1 MIKKSLY
8 ILSILA
14 SYFSF
19 AQVNLYSEV
28 NTKEARVNNPFVFT
42 VVLEIFGEDLIQET
56 PIKLPDFSK
65 FDYAVSSEQST
76 FIDPVK
82 KIRINQIVCQ
92 ISLDPKEAGNL
103 RVGSAL
109 VKVNGKIYKTEPI
122 DINVKEADKKP
133 LASNTTSAAKN
144 MYVNMQ
150 VSDRDVYKNEPII
163 GVIKA
168 YSKNI
173 AGFRHL
179 EPARFEP
186 AKNFAIRSIAH
197 FDESI
202 EESDNDFSSQVVAMF
217 VIVPKVAGI
226 MEIPHAEVPFRNH
239 KSELISNKVKIN
251 VKKLPDGAPMHYKNA
266 VGKYDF
272 KVDFVDKGKENFEIN
287 KAFNISVKVS
297 GTGNL
302 SPSILPKIL
311 PSSEYEFFE
320 PKIINNSIPTSE
332 GIEGEVQAQYVII
345 PKKRGDIRIL
355 TEDFSYFDPKEE
367 KYVEVGQKFLMLN
380 AVTPQDIANS
390 KSTLQKVNEYT
401 NNVLDKVDSQ
411 VINTQKL
418 KINEHKSVNW
428 SGILGNMIIVFLGGS
443 IFIYFFRKYRE
454 KKRLQ
459 VAKAKIRKQ
468 PIINIEETEALLRK
482 KTDFDTNSYLSYM
495 GRMLEQDNQ
504 SRFFEGFESLKSDAD
519 QYCLNHY
526 SSDFAGYLR
535 SKAGSSLYEKY
546 NTMLTMISIEK
557 YSPFSSKEKLQD
569 IFREI
574 EGVYKQL

>member
-14 SYFSF
+14 SYFSL

-82 KIRINQIVCQ
+82 KIRINQIICQ
-92 ISLDPKEAGNL
+92 ISLDPKQAGNL

-133 LASNTTSAAKN
+133 LASNTNPAKN

-150 VSDRDVYKNEPII
+150 VSDKDVYKNEPVI

-173 AGFRHL
+173 SGFRHL
-179 EPARFEP
+179 EPARFES
-186 AKNFAIRSIAH
+186 AKNFAIRSIAN

-202 EESDNDFSSQVVAMF
+202 EESDNDFSSQVIAMF

-226 MEIPHAEVPFRNH
+226 MEIPPAEVPFKNH
-239 KSELISNKVKIN
+239 KSELVSNKVKIN
-251 VKKLPDGAPMHYKNA
+251 VRKLPEGAPVHYNNA

-272 KVDFVDKGKENFEIN
+272 KIDFVDKNKENFEIN

-297 GTGNL
+297 GNGNL

-311 PSSEYEFFE
+311 PSPEYEVFE
-320 PKIINNSIPTSE
+320 PKIINNSIPTSG
-332 GIEGEVQAQYVII
+332 GIEGEVEAQYVII
-345 PKKRGDIRIL
+345 PKKRGDIRIS

-367 KYVEVGQKFLMLN
+367 KYIEVGQRFLMLK

-411 VINTQKL
+411 VISTQKL
-418 KINEHKSVNW
+418 KIKEHKSVNW
-428 SGILGNMIIVFLGGS
+428 SGIVGNLIIVLVGGL
-443 IFIYFFRKYRE
+443 IFIYFSRKYKE

-459 VAKAKIRKQ
+459 ASRETNLKQ
-468 PIINIEETEALLRK
+468 PIVNIEETEALLRNK
-482 KTDFDTNSYLSYM
+482 ADFDTNSYLSYL
-495 GRMLEQDNQ
+495 GRMLDEDNQ
-504 SRFFEGFESLKSDAD
+504 SRFYDAFETLKSDAD

-526 SSDFAGYLR
+526 SSDFSEYLR
-535 SKAGSSLYEKY
+535 SKAGSSYYEKY
-546 NTMLTMISIEK
+546 SKLLTTISIEK

-574 EGVYKQL
+574 EEVYKLL